1 VRPWLAIRLTFAITD
16 DGKDFEQCGH
26 GWLPV

>member
-1 VRPWLAIRLTFAITD
+1 MAARLTFAITD
-16 DGKDFEQCGH
+16 DGKDFEQCSH